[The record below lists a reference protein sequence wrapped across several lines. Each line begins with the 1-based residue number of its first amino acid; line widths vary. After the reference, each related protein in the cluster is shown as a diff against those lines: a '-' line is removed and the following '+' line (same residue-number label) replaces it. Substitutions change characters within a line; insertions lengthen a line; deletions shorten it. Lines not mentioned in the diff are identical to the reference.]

1 MSSRVRSRLYLA
13 VTLLILVP
21 VATAFAH
28 GEPVITVEPSVA
40 AAGSS
45 ITISG
50 VGMEPGEVF
59 DLFLEN
65 ASVSVDLGKATA
77 EGEGE
82 EGGFVV
88 VLALPSD
95 LQPGSYILRASTEE
109 GESAVTD
116 LTITSPSEEAKA
128 GPVTVP
134 EPSNE
139 PHVLDRRKPTSQVVG
154 GLALAL
160 SSAVV
165 GIWLLRRP

>member
-1 MSSRVRSRLYLA
+1 MSTRVRSRLYLA

-77 EGEGE
+77 EGE